1 MYCDECDRPFPYET
15 CPVCDED
22 FDEDDTME

>member
-1 MYCDECDRPFPYET
+1 MYCEDCERPFPYDT